1 MWHKTA
7 VIEIINKKQLNI
19 LTEHINWT
27 IHQDYNKKDRNWFKR
42 NVIKIITTKKNKKYM
57 QTYSVIKSSKTHMIV
72 RQIQMPKIET
82 WFQLANISDVVST

>member
-1 MWHKTA
+1 
-7 VIEIINKKQLNI
+7 
-19 LTEHINWT
+19 
-27 IHQDYNKKDRNWFKR
+27 
-42 NVIKIITTKKNKKYM
+42 M